1 MNQHSSIDKLI
12 KLNEEG
18 VIPRENETESSFF
31 KRVEKDKPSFNYSY
45 CKKNLSFYEMAC
57 VIVDEAK
64 VEVFLHPIFEKKE
77 NFLGISKQEIIDHE
91 KVHFIRQGFKQGRFE
106 ETIAYLTSKCRF
118 RKILGGFFKNY
129 IEAKIFV
136 FTTFAV
142 PVFAFL
148 EFGFYWFFASYLS
161 YIFYLVYRT
170 VRDYKIVS
178 SVLSKLQKISQR
190 PLDILVRLSDQEIL
204 ELKNKKEEE
213 TPHFFETKQN
223 DFRFQQILFL
233 IKR

>member
-91 KVHFIRQGFKQGRFE
+91 KNGLLVEPNSSYSINAALEKCMSNLDWVEKARIMS
-106 ETIAYLTSKCRF
+106 IATVDRKFSWQKVVDKC
-118 RKILGGFFKNY
+118 LANY
-129 IEAKIFV
+129 A
-136 FTTFAV
+136 A
-142 PVFAFL
+142 
-148 EFGFYWFFASYLS
+148 
-161 YIFYLVYRT
+161 
-170 VRDYKIVS
+170 
-178 SVLSKLQKISQR
+178 
-190 PLDILVRLSDQEIL
+190 
-204 ELKNKKEEE
+204 
-213 TPHFFETKQN
+213 
-223 DFRFQQILFL
+223 
-233 IKR
+233 